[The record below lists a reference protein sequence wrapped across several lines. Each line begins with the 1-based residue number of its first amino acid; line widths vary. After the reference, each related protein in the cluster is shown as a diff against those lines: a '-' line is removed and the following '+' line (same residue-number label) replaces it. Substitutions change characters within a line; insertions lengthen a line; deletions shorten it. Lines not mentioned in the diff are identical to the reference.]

1 MDLDESVQESDPCSS
16 SEVGGDDVSLSTFS
30 CSGCNFFSKDPC
42 IHILCISIITN
53 YSKCCNGT
61 KQWANGRA
69 LIISVTR
76 RGGKNDTNVEFA
88 TNYSDSAHIWAYAI
102 RKASFCTICTGDNAA
117 VVAAGC
123 SICNHIKTSG
133 ATFNIRQL
141 YLIF

>member
-1 MDLDESVQESDPCSS
+1 MMSHSPHFLALVA
-16 SEVGGDDVSLSTFS
+16 T
-30 CSGCNFFSKDPC
+30 FFSKDPC